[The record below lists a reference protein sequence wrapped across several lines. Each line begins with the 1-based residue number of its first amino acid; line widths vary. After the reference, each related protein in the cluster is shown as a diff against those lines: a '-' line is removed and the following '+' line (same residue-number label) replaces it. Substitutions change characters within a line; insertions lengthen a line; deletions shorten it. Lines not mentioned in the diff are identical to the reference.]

1 MKNYYNLM
9 SLLNLALNSD
19 ELTKEEIKEKLDEFN
34 IEGSDWRSIVDLADE
49 NSVTGLL
56 YEILKDYDKIPQ
68 EVIKDIGHNTTRL
81 CKRNYRY
88 LVESV
93 HINRLFRKADI
104 PFGIL
109 KGLAAAEYY
118 PIPDVRKSADLDI
131 LLTEPNDVKKA
142 LKLLEKLSY
151 EVEEEQLANHHVKLR
166 NKDKYLLELH
176 TMLAEPFDN
185 KKTNK
190 FLEKLLPDCKKHIV
204 TKSIMGVELPVLE
217 DGYLAYELLM
227 HMLQHFLRAGF
238 GVKMLCD
245 WVVFWNRGT
254 DEKNREY
261 YLRLVEDSKVRGFSD
276 VITRVCVKYLGL
288 KREAVRWMNLY
299 DNNKSREEYDAEA
312 KSFVNDI
319 MEAGEFGSGKDRM
332 VAIRGDG
339 VFDYIRE
346 FHHQMHLNFPRAG
359 KCFLLWPVLWIITL
373 IRFLN
378 NNKKVRS
385 VSSREIFEKAGKRGR
400 LVKSMHLFE

>member
-1 MKNYYNLM
+1 MKAYYNLM
-9 SLLNLALNSD
+9 SLLNLALNSE
-19 ELTKEEIKEKLDEFN
+19 ELTREEIKENLDKLN
-34 IEGSDWRSIVDLADE
+34 IEESDWKELMDLATE

-56 YEILKDYDKIPQ
+56 YEILKDYNKIP
-68 EVIKDIGHNTTRL
+68 EESFKDIERNTVRL

-93 HINRLFRKADI
+93 QINRLFRKADI
-104 PFGIL
+104 PFCIL

-131 LLTEPNDVKKA
+131 LLTEPNDVNKV
-142 LKLLEKLSY
+142 LNLLEKHGY
-151 EVEEEQLANHHVKLR
+151 DVEEEQIANHHVKLR
-166 NKDKYLLELH
+166 NKDKYLLEVH

-190 FLEKLLPDCKKHIV
+190 FLEKLLPDCKNHIV

-217 DGYLAYELLM
+217 DGYHAYELLM

-238 GVKMLCD
+238 GIKMLCD

-261 YLRLVEDSKVRGFSD
+261 YLKLVKDSKVKGFSD
-276 VITRVCVKYLGL
+276 TITRVCVKYLGL
-288 KREAVRWMNLY
+288 KREAVCWMDLY
-299 DNNKSREEYDAEA
+299 DKNKSREEYDAEA
-312 KSFVNDI
+312 ESFVKEI
-319 MEAGEFGSGKDRM
+319 MEAGEFGKGKDRM

-339 VFDYIRE
+339 LFDLVRE

-359 KCFLLWPVLWIITL
+359 KCFLLWPVLWTITL

-378 NNKKVRS
+378 NNKKIRS
-385 VSSREIFEKAGKRGR
+385 VSSKEVFESARKRGK